1 MKFKNFQL
9 EKSAYRFQDAREIH
23 AELEQIE
30 ASLPVIQSGGLV
42 NLLVLHASKSQNS
55 QKYGWFLKLYF
66 IKPES
71 VNTEEVKIN
80 LSATITKT
88 TENDSDQDE
97 PVSTEDVPEIMKN
110 RLIYRSRAC
119 SLRRKIQN
127 LVTARDFDGLLAL
140 HKLIYDLDAE
150 MPEDDLEPAQLG
162 CS

>member
-1 MKFKNFQL
+1 MRERFTPSWSKLRLAYQSFNQVGLLISLFYTHRSPRTLRSTADFLNF
-9 EKSAYRFQDAREIH
+9 F
-23 AELEQIE
+23 
-30 ASLPVIQSGGLV
+30 
-42 NLLVLHASKSQNS
+42 
-55 QKYGWFLKLYF
+55 F
-66 IKPES
+66 IKPKS